1 MAKKHQIKVSSK
13 RGRSRAGRKWR
24 RQAKENLEKL
34 IKIEPNHPL
43 VALAIRL
50 SNPRTDGWTTW
61 CKK

>member
-24 RQAKENLEKL
+24 RQAKERLIKL
-34 IKIEPNHPL
+34 IKTEPSHPL
-43 VALAIRL
+43 VTL
-50 SNPRTDGWTTW
+50 SRMLNAPRTDGWKNW